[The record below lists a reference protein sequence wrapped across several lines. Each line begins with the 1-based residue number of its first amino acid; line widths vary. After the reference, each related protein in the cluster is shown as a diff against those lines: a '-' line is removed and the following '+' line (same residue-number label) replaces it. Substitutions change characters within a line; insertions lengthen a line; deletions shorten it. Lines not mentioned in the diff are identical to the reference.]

1 MKKLLF
7 LGLLILTFFTK
18 SSYSQDING
27 IRGSEVKPYIFNM
40 RDLPSM
46 GEIYMG
52 PIIRKDFNEVEPPYA
67 PPFPPPDVNT
77 LSNMTFDKNVNIPQP
92 FAPSIGVNFE
102 GIAQSGY
109 IPGEPQPAVG
119 PNNVFTL
126 GNVSVKITNKS
137 GTTLS
142 SVTQSVFFNIPSA
155 EGAGFDAK
163 CFYDYRRGRFLAL
176 CETQTS
182 SPAVCSY
189 YLAISATS
197 DAMGTWYV
205 YKFDMTIDGTTQSS
219 NWSDFPGLGISD
231 DKLVMSGQQFS
242 FSGGSYQY
250 QKLRI
255 IDRAVAYTG
264 AAVTYVDIYN
274 WSGQVFVTKP
284 GRNMSS
290 GNDIYTLA
298 TKYNG
303 GTSVEFRKIT
313 GTPASPVLS
322 SATNI
327 SVSSYGVPPDAPGG
341 SAAVTVNTGDS
352 RTPDFFVRNN
362 VLNIAFHMGATI
374 GGGSVTAI
382 RYLRIQV
389 NPLNTTPLTDETY
402 GAASTFYYYPM
413 VCMDSVGT
421 MFMGFGRS
429 STSEFASSY
438 VTGKRRGDASI
449 QSSVLA
455 KAGLAVMNYNRWGDY
470 TGIDMDESATNPG
483 MSYAWYSGQF
493 NKSAGTFGTWITQLS
508 YSYGQITG
516 QVLNDADG
524 DVTTTGDR
532 TPYAG
537 VTITLKQGTT
547 VLNTQLTDASGNYN
561 FGYLETAT
569 NYSVVFS
576 PPSGKHSV
584 DVVPGTGG
592 TSQSKT
598 DYKTIAVNLTNA
610 QTSITNNYII
620 SDWLVSIASGNW
632 NSTAVWADNVTP
644 SSTEKVLISS
654 ANTVTLNNNFT
665 CQNINDKGVLQF
677 DNISPRTLTL
687 SASLNLANGNIT
699 LGNNTIVAG
708 SVTGASASRYIVTNG
723 TGTLNQAISNN
734 NTYVSFPVGPVGAYN
749 PVNIQLD
756 NASTTDVF
764 AVRVSNTITNPPNKP
779 TEVIQKEWNISEG
792 TPGGS
797 NATMQFLFN
806 SADFG
811 SGFNPNLTPNNY
823 DIGHYSS
830 GYTVYSGSI
839 SGPVNSL
846 YTITSNVN
854 ISSFSPFIVGNYN
867 SVLGSVLYN
876 FALTALFSGNY
887 NGATMVPKNVRVE
900 LHNSTTPYA
909 LVDSQTVLL
918 NSSGAGNPVFTKALN
933 GTPYYI
939 VLKSDNGLETWSA
952 TPQTFSGNTLNYDFT
967 TSATQA
973 YGSNMV
979 LIGTK
984 WCIISGDANQDG
996 SVDALDRSACWNDR
1010 NLSGVYVTDL
1020 NGDGVVDAL
1029 DRSIAWNNRN
1039 LSVQKPALAAN
1050 PKEGVKQ
1057 YKKNNNDKTK
1067 GTYDLKLDGSKEKK
1081 INKQ

>member
-27 IRGSEVKPYIFNM
+27 QKGPEVKPYIFNM

-92 FAPSIGVNFE
+92 FAPSTGVNFE

-205 YKFDMTIDGTTQSS
+205 YKFDMTKDGTTQSS

-242 FSGGSYQY
+242 FSGNAYQY

-298 TKYNG
+298 TLWNG
-303 GTSVEFRKIT
+303 GTTVEFRKIT
-313 GTPASPVLS
+313 GTPAAPVLS

-327 SVSSYGVPPDAPGG
+327 SVSSYGLPPDAPGG

-362 VLNIAFHMGATI
+362 ILNIAFHMGVNI
-374 GGGSVTAI
+374 GGSVSAI

-413 VCMDSVGT
+413 VCVDSVGT

-429 STSEFASSY
+429 SSTEFASSY

-470 TGIDMDESATNPG
+470 TGIDMDESVKNPG
-483 MSYAWYSGQF
+483 MSYAWYSGQY
-493 NKSAGTFGTWITQLS
+493 NKSAGIFGTWITQLS
-508 YSYGQITG
+508 YTYGQIAG
-516 QVLNDADG
+516 QVLNDNDG
-524 DVTTTGDR
+524 DVSTTGDR
-532 TPYAG
+532 APYAG
-537 VTITLKQGTT
+537 VTVTLKQGTT
-547 VLNTQLTDASGNYN
+547 VLNTALTDASGNYN

-569 NYSVVFS
+569 NYSIVFT

-620 SDWLVSIASGNW
+620 SDWLVSVATGNW
-632 NSTAVWADNVTP
+632 NSTAVWADAVTP
-644 SSTEKVLISS
+644 STTEKVLISP
-654 ANTVTLNNNFT
+654 AHTVTINNNYT
-665 CQNINDKGVLQF
+665 CQIIIDKGVLQF
-677 DNISPRTLTL
+677 DNVSPRTLTVTI
-687 SASLNLANGNIT
+687 ALNLSNGNVT
-699 LGNNTIVAG
+699 LGNNFIVG
-708 SVTGASASRYIVTNG
+708 GYVTGASSARFIVTNG
-723 TGTLNQAISNN
+723 SGTLKQNVLNN
-734 NTYVSFPVGPVGAYN
+734 NSYVQFPVGPTGSAYN

-764 AVRVSNTITNPPNKP
+764 AVRVSNSITNPPNKP
-779 TEVIQKEWNISEG
+779 TEVIQKEWTITE
-792 TPGGS
+792 TTQGGS
-797 NATMQFLFN
+797 NATVQFQFGP
-806 SADFG
+806 ADFG
-811 SGFNPNLTPNNY
+811 SGFNPALIPNDY
-823 DIGHYSS
+823 DIGRFNAA
-830 GYTVYSGSI
+830 YTVYSGSI

-846 YTITSNVN
+846 YTITSNVF
-854 ISSFSPFIVGNYN
+854 ISNFSPFIVGNKN
-867 SVLGSVLYN
+867 SVIGSVLYN

-887 NGATMVPKNVRVE
+887 NGSTMVPKNVTVE

-909 LVDSQTVLL
+909 LVESKTVLL
-918 NSSGAGNPVFTKALN
+918 NSSGAGNPIYTTAVN

-967 TSATQA
+967 DFATKA
-973 YGSNMV
+973 FGNNMV
-979 LIGTK
+979 FVTNK

-1057 YKKNNNDKTK
+1057 NKKGNNKN
-1067 GTYDLKLDGSKEKK
+1067 GTFDLNLDGSKVKK
-1081 INKQ
+1081 INNK